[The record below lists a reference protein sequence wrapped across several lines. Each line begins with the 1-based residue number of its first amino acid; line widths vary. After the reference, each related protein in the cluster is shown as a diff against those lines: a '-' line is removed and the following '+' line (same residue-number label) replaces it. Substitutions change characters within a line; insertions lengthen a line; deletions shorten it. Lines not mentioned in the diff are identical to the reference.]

1 MTNHSRSLLDGNKY
15 SDCNVV
21 LAIMLNAYLQTMQTS
36 LQQLQTD
43 CRPVADRSANH
54 CRPLATEQIELVRP
68 KQFGCLI
75 CCFISLLYIKYK
87 TIIKQTTHRHIL
99 SSLGKTNDV
108 SLIAIDGLPTPINQ
122 TSANISHHQQCNKQ
136 IYVAQQWMLFCLNGY
151 HFVDHCRPSNYADRQ
166 LADHR

>member
-1 MTNHSRSLLDGNKY
+1 MGKIQRLQRCFGDHAQRIFADHADQS
-15 SDCNVV
+15 
-21 LAIMLNAYLQTMQTS
+21 AIVADRLQTS
-36 LQQLQTD
+36 
-43 CRPVADRSANH
+43 CRPVCKPLQTTCNRAN
-54 CRPLATEQIELVRP
+54 RTSRP